1 MPKTFSVQEV
11 ASLNKKIEALNT
23 EGTRVETKIIMVTDQ
38 LSAGLADYAERY
50 GVTLKGKTLKET
62 AVNIKREYES
72 LVGAISEEYDLKTQI
87 VEAIQRGDIDKANEL
102 LGITPETTDEE
113 PEESEEP
120 EDVVAQEM
128 TNAATN
134 VPESELPKKPVSEE
148 DTYDKDDDYGVDFE
162 EEEDIIDE
170 EDIVDEGDADVAG
183 DEVDDDADVAG
194 DEVDDDADIID
205 DDFDLEEP
213 EPSRSTG
220 AADFMKAV
228 AQQSTT
234 QPKKSAVKTSSNGVG
249 TGSTRV
255 TKSVSGSSVVAT
267 VKSLGDSGDFDID
280 EDPEDFGFSNA
291 LKGSK
296 FVPNKG

>member
-23 EGTRVETKIIMVTDQ
+23 EGTRVETKITMVTDQ

-62 AVNIKREYES
+62 AANIKREYES

-148 DTYDKDDDYGVDFE
+148 DTYDEEDDYGVDFE

-170 EDIVDEGDADVAG
+170 EDIVDEG
-183 DEVDDDADVAG
+183 DADVAG

-234 QPKKSAVKTSSNGVG
+234 QPKKPAVKTSSNGAG

>member
-23 EGTRVETKIIMVTDQ
+23 EGTRVETKITMVTDQ

-62 AVNIKREYES
+62 AANIKREYES
-72 LVGAISEEYDLKTQI
+72 LVGAISKEYDLKTQI

-134 VPESELPKKPVSEE
+134 VPESELPKKPVSVSTVPEE
-148 DTYDKDDDYGVDFE
+148 DTYDEDDDYGVDF

-183 DEVDDDADVAG
+183 DEVDDDAV
-194 DEVDDDADIID
+194 IID
-205 DDFDLEEP
+205 DDAFDLEEP

-228 AQQSTT
+228 AQQSTNSGS
-234 QPKKSAVKTSSNGVG
+234 QQKKPAVKTSSNGVG

-267 VKSLGDSGDFDID
+267 VKSLGDSEDFDID